1 MINTQ
6 LFELKSNTGYSI
18 LCVKSLFCVRC
29 QAHHGH
35 RTNHGLALTPMMTY
49 RPQAIRTFFTKVDC
63 CEKGRGALLMSG
75 TMVGIPTGPVDTIL
89 AAPSLRRRAN
99 RHQGVGLWRN
109 WYSTPKKS
117 TPMAADDALPLRP
130 TNLQPRGAL
139 PRTNGRGGGETH
151 HGAGQGCVRGPP
163 LHNKQGQQEI
173 TTEAM
178 TTTTTR
184 IKKRRTTTGAESHKS
199 HDGMDAIP
207 PSNQTRGI
215 IMPPLTGHT
224 RTVRVN
230 GAGCNDTR
238 PTIGPEH
245 NMTTHKIDGTNA
257 VSHRCHMGTA

>member
-1 MINTQ
+1 
-6 LFELKSNTGYSI
+6 
-18 LCVKSLFCVRC
+18 
-29 QAHHGH
+29 
-35 RTNHGLALTPMMTY
+35 
-49 RPQAIRTFFTKVDC
+49 
-63 CEKGRGALLMSG
+63 MSG
-75 TMVGIPTGPVDTIL
+75 TMVGVPTGPVDTIL

-184 IKKRRTTTGAESHKS
+184 IKKRRTTTG

-207 PSNQTRGI
+207 PSNHTRGI

-230 GAGCNDTR
+230 GAGCNDKR
-238 PTIGPEH
+238 PTIGPEQT
-245 NMTTHKIDGTNA
+245 TTHKIDGRMQCHIGATWVPLEAAIVPTTRIGIFPCHNQHNSGDNTPTNSLVISLLPPFFGSGYYLA
-257 VSHRCHMGTA
+257 PDDDFWPHGGNN